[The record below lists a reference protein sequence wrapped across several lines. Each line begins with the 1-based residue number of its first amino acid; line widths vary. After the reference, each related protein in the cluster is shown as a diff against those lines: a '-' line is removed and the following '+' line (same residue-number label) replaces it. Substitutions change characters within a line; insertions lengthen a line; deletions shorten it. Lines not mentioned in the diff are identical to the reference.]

1 MMTQTRKMAMIAIL
15 SAISFLLMFLAFPL
29 LPAASFLQLDLSIL
43 PILVGLVLLD
53 TKSALSILL
62 LRSLLKLF
70 LNNQGVGTYIG
81 LPMNI
86 IALAVFVLVFA
97 WVWNKKKSSFRFWLA
112 GVFGTLSLTLAMLL
126 LNYVYAMP
134 LFAKF
139 AHFDIETLIGAA
151 TYLFTMVIPFNLLEG
166 LIFTISFW
174 LVNLCLHPILKKY
187 EK

>member
-97 WVWNKKKSSFRFWLA
+97 RCEFV
-112 GVFGTLSLTLAMLL
+112 
-126 LNYVYAMP
+126 
-134 LFAKF
+134 
-139 AHFDIETLIGAA
+139 
-151 TYLFTMVIPFNLLEG
+151 
-166 LIFTISFW
+166 
-174 LVNLCLHPILKKY
+174 
-187 EK
+187 

>member
-1 MMTQTRKMAMIAIL
+1 MTQTRKMAMIAIL

-86 IALAVFVLVFA
+86 IALAVFVLAFA
-97 WVWNKKKSSFRFWLA
+97 WIWNKKKSSFRFWLA

-139 AHFDIETLIGAA
+139 AHFDIETFIGAA